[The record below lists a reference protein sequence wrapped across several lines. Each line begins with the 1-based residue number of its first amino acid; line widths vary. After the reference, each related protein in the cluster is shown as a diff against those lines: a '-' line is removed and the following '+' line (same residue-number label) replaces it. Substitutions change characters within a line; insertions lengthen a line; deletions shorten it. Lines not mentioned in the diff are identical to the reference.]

1 MRNNI
6 YKEFFN
12 NNFIMHLLLDMES
25 NKILD
30 CNESFLN
37 KLNFEEKD
45 LKEKKFI
52 DLFHPN
58 SKAKSYQENMYTQLN
73 LKFFYQDD
81 VILLSLNGDK
91 ISIAY
96 VAHLINDENGKKL
109 ICLNIQDISTQIKN
123 NREMIEN
130 KILLSELIETAPY
143 LLLIYNENQLDHVN
157 IKFLHFFN
165 VNSISSFFENY
176 VEIDRLFI
184 KKDGYISKD
193 MYEDKCF
200 LEYLLE
206 NKNKSMKVLIEKNGI
221 EFSFLLICTKIQ
233 HLNEEKYI
241 LRLLDITYMEK
252 VNEDISKLKD
262 LYNNVINSIENLI
275 FFKDEQFRYLGC
287 NKAYEYFTGKSL
299 IELLN
304 KTDEEIFGKNE
315 NNLTLDSKLK
325 YIKNNSCYSE
335 SKWVTDFQKNEKFF
349 HTVVSPMYNNTQV
362 RGIVSN
368 STDLT
373 KQKQLENIMV
383 TQSKHAAMGEMIG
396 MIAHQ
401 WRQPITAI
409 SMGANNMIVDID
421 LDDANLNEF
430 RNISTEIITQT
441 QYLSKTIDDFRNF
454 FKPNSKK
461 EVTQV
466 DVLIEESFSMLTH
479 ILSTSDVKIY
489 KEYSCIYDIVT
500 FKGKLLQVFINIIKN
515 AVDALISNRKNNRK
529 LYVNT
534 KELEESLVINIK
546 DNAGGIKRD
555 VISKIFDPYFTTKGD
570 SIGTGLGLYMSK
582 TIIEKHLDGRISVD
596 NIEDGCCF
604 TITIK
609 KPNKQIKLNKF
620 ETSD

>member
-1 MRNNI
+1 
-6 YKEFFN
+6 
-12 NNFIMHLLLDMES
+12 
-25 NKILD
+25 
-30 CNESFLN
+30 
-37 KLNFEEKD
+37 
-45 LKEKKFI
+45 
-52 DLFHPN
+52 
-58 SKAKSYQENMYTQLN
+58 
-73 LKFFYQDD
+73 
-81 VILLSLNGDK
+81 
-91 ISIAY
+91 
-96 VAHLINDENGKKL
+96 
-109 ICLNIQDISTQIKN
+109 
-123 NREMIEN
+123 
-130 KILLSELIETAPY
+130 
-143 LLLIYNENQLDHVN
+143 
-157 IKFLHFFN
+157 
-165 VNSISSFFENY
+165 
-176 VEIDRLFI
+176 
-184 KKDGYISKD
+184 
-193 MYEDKCF
+193 
-200 LEYLLE
+200 
-206 NKNKSMKVLIEKNGI
+206 
-221 EFSFLLICTKIQ
+221 
-233 HLNEEKYI
+233 
-241 LRLLDITYMEK
+241 
-252 VNEDISKLKD
+252 
-262 LYNNVINSIENLI
+262 
-275 FFKDEQFRYLGC
+275 LGC

-299 IELLN
+299 SELLY

-315 NNLTLDSKLK
+315 NSLILDSKLK

-335 SKWVTDFQKNEKFF
+335 SKWVKDFQENEKFF

-421 LDDANLNEF
+421 LDDTNLIEF

-466 DVLIEESFSMLTH
+466 DMLIEESFSMLTH
-479 ILSTSDVKIY
+479 ILSTADVKIY
-489 KEYSCIYDIVT
+489 KEYSCICDIVT

-515 AVDALISNRKNNRK
+515 AVDALISSRKNNRK

-534 KELEESLVINIK
+534 IELEENLVISIK
-546 DNAGGIKRD
+546 DNAGGIKSD

-570 SIGTGLGLYMSK
+570 NIGTGLGLYMSK